1 MSLLTSNLVSW
12 VAPALSSGVERRG
25 GGMAEGAAAAAPS
38 VSPTFQRQD
47 PFLLVCTRNSPWQQ
61 PNSSWQMQEGEFF
74 FILLFQESSYLF
86 SSKESIGQELG
97 NSFARNIRIKEEPLD
112 DEYDKALALQ
122 QGLLDKIKDE
132 PDNSE
137 VSFPLHFSFWSD
149 S

>member
-1 MSLLTSNLVSW
+1 
-12 VAPALSSGVERRG
+12 
-25 GGMAEGAAAAAPS
+25 
-38 VSPTFQRQD
+38 
-47 PFLLVCTRNSPWQQ
+47 
-61 PNSSWQMQEGEFF
+61 MQEGEFF

-97 NSFARNIRIKEEPLD
+97 NSFAPNIRIKEEPLD
-112 DEYDKALALQ
+112 DEYDKAMAPQ

-149 S
+149 NWPHKLDISSAFYLVCWPKFNLKNVV

>member
-1 MSLLTSNLVSW
+1 MTS
-12 VAPALSSGVERRG
+12 ALSRGVKRIG
-25 GGMAEGAAAAAPS
+25 GGITEGAAGRQRQQLLPF
-38 VSPTFQRQD
+38 VSPTVQWQD
-47 PFLLVCTRNSPWQQ
+47 PFLLVCNRNSPWHQ

-97 NSFARNIRIKEEPLD
+97 NSFAPNIRIKEEPLD
-112 DEYDKALALQ
+112 DEYDKAMAPQ

-149 S
+149 N

>member
-1 MSLLTSNLVSW
+1 MT
-12 VAPALSSGVERRG
+12 
-25 GGMAEGAAAAAPS
+25 EGAAGRQRQQLLPII
-38 VSPTFQRQD
+38 SPTFQWQD
-47 PFLLVCTRNSPWQQ
+47 PFLLVCNRNPPWQQ
-61 PNSSWQMQEGEFF
+61 PSSSWQMQEGEFF

-97 NSFARNIRIKEEPLD
+97 NSFAPNIRIKEEPLD
-112 DEYDKALALQ
+112 DEYDKAMAPQ